1 MKPRAHRVCTF
12 SRLFSDFQNSLALR
26 NTTESSLTKGRSCF
40 ALRLIG
46 QGTEMS
52 VFFPHLSKAEHVRQ
66 TKNIREI
73 HAFHASLPPARP
85 STDDSQDVRT
95 LVHLTTPAPIPCP
108 ACIWVKAESVSRM
121 FFATS
126 TPCYTAGFF
135 NFQHTFAYSDKIKES
150 QISLALQVYVRKHIP
165 QFMFRLYHLRSSFSR
180 PYIRFFNKTLQDR
193 HSLH

>member
-1 MKPRAHRVCTF
+1 MRSGSSDRARKCQSF
-12 SRLFSDFQNSLALR
+12 S
-26 NTTESSLTKGRSCF
+26 
-40 ALRLIG
+40 
-46 QGTEMS
+46 
-52 VFFPHLSKAEHVRQ
+52 PHLSKAEHVRQ
-66 TKNIREI
+66 TKKYPGNPCFPR
-73 HAFHASLPPARP
+73 FPARP

-108 ACIWVKAESVSRM
+108 ACIWVKAESVPRM

-126 TPCYTAGFF
+126 NPCYTAGFF

-180 PYIRFFNKTLQDR
+180 PYIRFFNKILQDR
-193 HSLH
+193 HSHH